1 MATTRL
7 TRTLGTPTNR
17 KKLTLSMWL
26 KKSFNGVEKHF
37 FGMGNSGG
45 YLDFRFAS
53 TGELELYHYN
63 SGYQFRLTTT
73 RKFRDTNAWYHLV
86 FAIDTTLGTA
96 DDRFKVYVNG
106 VQETVFTNRTNPS
119 TDYELGANANGNTI
133 SVGNYGTNTGNSFD
147 GLISHVHF
155 SDGYVYQASDFGSTD
170 STTGEWKIKTSPSGI
185 TYGTNGFW
193 WLKDDIATT
202 DHSPNSNTFT
212 VASGTLT
219 KTEDNP
225 SNIFATWNT
234 LAQPLSSITYS
245 NGSTVA
251 TMTGDVGQR
260 QSISTLGM
268 DSGKFYMECKL
279 QAMGSTGGSY
289 PYVGITA
296 QEKYDA
302 DMYLGG
308 NGTAWHPTGDIY
320 NGHSNSSTGSSYT
333 TGDIIGVAV
342 DVTNSKLYWHK
353 NGTYITIG
361 GYTQNPSTGSYG
373 FDISART
380 AEGALGFGVS
390 SWNNSGIWQVNFGN
404 GVFGST
410 QLTGTTYQD
419 SNGQGVFKYQPPTN
433 FLALCT
439 KNLNV

>member
-320 NGHSNSSTGSSYT
+320 NGHSNSSTGSTYT
-333 TGDIIGVAV
+333 TGDFIGVAV